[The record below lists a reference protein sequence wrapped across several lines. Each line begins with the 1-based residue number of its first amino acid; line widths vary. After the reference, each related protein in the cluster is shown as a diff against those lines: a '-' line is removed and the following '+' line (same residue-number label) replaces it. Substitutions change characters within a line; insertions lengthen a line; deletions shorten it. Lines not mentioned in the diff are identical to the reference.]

1 MTRWLS
7 PEQQRAWR
15 GFLQVSARLDARVN
29 RQLQEAHG
37 LSSADYAVLVPLS
50 ESEEGRL
57 RVFEI
62 AEGLA
67 WEQSRLSHHLTRM
80 EKRGLVQRQK
90 CASDRRGAFVA
101 LTPQGRAAIESAA
114 PTHVENV
121 QAALFDALTEDQV
134 RALGEISERVLANL
148 DTAPPDTR

>member
-15 GFLQVSARLDARVN
+15 GFLQMSARLDAQVN

-37 LSSADYAVLVPLS
+37 LSSTDYAVLVPLS
-50 ESEEGRL
+50 EAPEGRL
-57 RVFEI
+57 RVFELSD
-62 AEGLA
+62 GLA

-80 EKRGLVQRQK
+80 EKRGLVERQR
-90 CASDRRGAFVA
+90 CNADRRGAFVA
-101 LTPQGRAAIESAA
+101 LTALGREAIESAA

-121 QAALFDALTEDQV
+121 RSAMFDALTDEQV
-134 RALGEISERVLANL
+134 TALREISERVLANL
-148 DTAPPDTR
+148 EATTP